1 MLNLTQDQ
9 TMELDL
15 LLMRL
20 QADGIITD
28 DQRRDIMRAAL
39 GLPVWTEEDDR
50 KEQAWEDSLRLTAKD
65 KADLDAAWR
74 EITGKDS

>member
-9 TMELDL
+9 TIELDL

-39 GLPVWTEEDDR
+39 GLPAWTEEDDR